1 MATADY
7 GELVAIEADQ
17 VVTGEMAG
25 CSPVEAIPVL
35 FDVFAAKPL
44 PAAYSAEMA
53 GKREWKITVDV
64 FRDLGL
70 AFVAAMVMIYI
81 LLVGQSGL
89 LAMSVYMLARFT
101 SPPRR

>member
-1 MATADY
+1 
-7 GELVAIEADQ
+7 LVAIEADQ